1 MERIDN
7 ESTVKTTVEEKSDR
21 EEGVCGDPLEGGG
34 WGGRGGKD
42 KALRG
47 QRKAKMGEKG
57 AKEHR

>member
-21 EEGVCGDPLEGGG
+21 VRG
-34 WGGRGGKD
+34 GGRGGGED

>member
-21 EEGVCGDPLEGGG
+21 EGGG
-34 WGGRGGKD
+34 ALRRALGVMEGGKD

>member
-21 EEGVCGDPLEGGG
+21 EKGGCGKPSEGG
-34 WGGRGGKD
+34 RGKD